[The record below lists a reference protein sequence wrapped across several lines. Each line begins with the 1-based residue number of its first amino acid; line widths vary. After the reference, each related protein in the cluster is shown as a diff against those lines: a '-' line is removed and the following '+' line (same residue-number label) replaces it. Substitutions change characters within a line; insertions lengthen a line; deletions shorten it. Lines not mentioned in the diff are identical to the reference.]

1 MVKATRRDALGG
13 GAALAGWLAAGGAL
27 ALETGGDATGAPAD
41 PRVEYA
47 PSPVGLDELSPRLM
61 WRPPAVGQSAYQ
73 VQVAGSE
80 AELAAGRL
88 VWDSGKVASADAVEA
103 AYEGPPLTSRQRRAW
118 RVRLWDAGGRAGIWS
133 APAAFEMSLLDPA
146 DWGEAAWIG
155 RNLAPPRG
163 WADQVLT
170 VDFTLKGRFFDVL
183 LRARPEGKTYGEAYV
198 LRIGEVEG
206 APSLMVQARQYPG
219 GASPQVKLRKLKTTP
234 LPAAFATLA
243 GRRRRLVIT
252 AKGATLSV
260 SLDGVVID
268 TLDDATQAEGTFG
281 FLAPEAGAAVIHG
294 VSLTAPDRP
303 GFETRFAGGDNPFTG
318 GDPGPDGLTIAAG
331 VPGKDIMLPLAH
343 PAPLLRRGFE
353 VEGPV
358 ARARLYVA
366 AGGWAD
372 LSLNGQAIGAGPLAT
387 GWTAYDKRVLYTAHD
402 VTALIGEGRNV
413 LAAELGRGWYGV
425 TEPNEWYFH
434 KAPWTAEP
442 AMRARLE
449 IVRADGGV
457 QVLVTDP
464 SWKSADGPTLFDSI
478 YAGERHDARR
488 APRGWRTTAFDD
500 KAWAPAR
507 VAKAPA
513 GRLVAAI
520 HEPVTGVA
528 THRPVAMHEVAPG
541 VWVFDFGRIITGQ
554 PVLAAE
560 GLTGR
565 TISLVLAEKLRKDGG
580 IQVASGLIDAQL
592 LTFRYT
598 LAGTGRET
606 WRPAFGYGGFR
617 YVQVTGLAGSP
628 EADTVT
634 AVEVHSAVAS
644 IGTFDCGDALL
655 NQVHDA
661 ARQGLLNNT
670 HAAQTDTPTL
680 EKNGWTGDA
689 QASSAA
695 AAVNFDVAR
704 TWSKWLD
711 DFGDA
716 QATSGELP
724 EIVPT
729 TPFYGYE
736 NSPGW
741 NYIWGPTPAWDV
753 AAFILPEEL
762 ALRFGDR
769 RIEARTHAMRRRL
782 ADYTATFIK
791 EPDFRYDRGLG
802 EYAAAGPTGPVDAT
816 STAFFFHMLTGAAAS
831 ARQLGQAEEAARHAA
846 LAAQVREAYNRR
858 YWDAAGRRYMA
869 PATGGKPA
877 VYAQT
882 MNVLP
887 VALGLVPDG
896 QAQAVVDGLAAD
908 LVAKDYRLDVGVY
921 ALRYLPRLLSDHGH
935 GDVAYRVATR
945 ADEPSWG
952 FWLKNDI
959 RSMPEGW
966 GLGARSW
973 NHHYFASISSW
984 FHEGLAGLRPA
995 APGYARLQ
1003 VRPTLPTGLDRA
1015 GATILTPRGE
1025 AGSHWRREPDGL
1037 AVLDVTVPGACVA
1050 EAWLPNGGE
1059 RLPRAPA
1066 GARFLRKEASCAVY
1080 AVPPGRRVFRFK
1092 PRAG

>member
-1 MVKATRRDALGG
+1 MVKATRRGALGG
-13 GAALAGWLAAGGAL
+13 GAALAGWWAASGAS
-27 ALETGGDATGAPAD
+27 ALEAGTASAPVD
-41 PRVEYA
+41 LRVEHA
-47 PSPVGLDELSPRLM
+47 PSPMGLDEPRPRLM

-73 VQVAGSE
+73 AQVARSE
-80 AELAAGRL
+80 ADLLAGRT
-88 VWDSGKVASADAVEA
+88 VWDSGKVASLDAVEA
-103 AYEGPPLTSRQRRAW
+103 AYAGPALASRDRRAW
-118 RVRLWDAGGRAGIWS
+118 RVRLWDADGRAGPWS
-133 APAAFEMSLLDPA
+133 APAAFEMGLLDPA

-155 RNLAPPRG
+155 RHATPPRG

-170 VDFTLKGRFFDVL
+170 IDFTLEGRFFDVL

-206 APSLMVQARQYPG
+206 APSLMVQVRQYPG
-219 GASPQVKLRKLKTTP
+219 GSSPQVKLRKLKTTP
-234 LPAAFATLA
+234 LPPAFARLA
-243 GRRRRLVIT
+243 GQRRRLVIT
-252 AKGATLSV
+252 AQGATLAV
-260 SLDGVVID
+260 SLDGVLVD
-268 TLDDATQAEGTFG
+268 TVEDATQAEGAVG
-281 FLAPEAGAAVIHG
+281 FLAPEAGAATIHA
-294 VSLTAPDRP
+294 VSLAAPDRP
-303 GFETRFAGGDNPFTG
+303 GFTTRFEGGDNPFSG

-343 PAPLLRRGFE
+343 PAPLLRRGFD
-353 VEGPV
+353 VTGPV
-358 ARARLYVA
+358 ARARLHVA

-372 LSLNGQAIGAGPLAT
+372 LSLNGQAVGVGPLAT
-387 GWTAYDKRVLYTAHD
+387 GWTAYDKRVLYTTHD
-402 VTALIGEGRNV
+402 VTALLSEGRNV

-442 AMRARLE
+442 ALRARLE
-449 IVRADGGV
+449 IVHADGRV

-464 SWKSADGPTLFDSI
+464 SWKTADGPTLFDSI

-488 APRGWRTTAFDD
+488 EPRGWRVADFDD
-500 KAWAPAR
+500 KRWDPAR
-507 VAKAPA
+507 TVRGPS

-528 THRPVAMHEVAPG
+528 AHKPVATREVSPG

-554 PVLAAE
+554 PVLSTSGPA
-560 GLTGR
+560 GT
-565 TISLVLAEKLRKDGG
+565 TVSLVLAEKLRKDGA

-592 LTFRYT
+592 LTYRHT
-598 LAGTGRET
+598 LAGSGPEI
-606 WRPAFGYGGFR
+606 WRPAFSYGGFR
-617 YVQVTGLAGSP
+617 YIQVTGLAGAP
-628 EADTVT
+628 GPDTVT

-644 IGTFDCGDALL
+644 IGIFDCGEPLL
-655 NQVHDA
+655 NQIHDA
-661 ARQGLLNNT
+661 ARQGLLNNM

-704 TWSKWLD
+704 TWSKWLG
-711 DFGDA
+711 DFEDA
-716 QATSGELP
+716 QAPSGELP
-724 EIVPT
+724 EIVPS

-753 AAFILPEEL
+753 AAFVLPEEL
-762 ALRFGDR
+762 ALRFGDT
-769 RIEARTHAMRRRL
+769 RIDARTHAMRRRL
-782 ADYTATFIK
+782 VDYTGTFIK
-791 EPDFRYDRGLG
+791 GPDFRYDRSLG
-802 EYAAAGPTGPVDAT
+802 EYAAAGPTGPIDGT
-816 STAFFFHMLTGAAAS
+816 STAFFFHMLVGAADS
-831 ARQLGQAEEAARHAA
+831 ARRLGLAEEADRHAA
-846 LAAQVREAYNRR
+846 LAAQVRAAYNRR
-858 YWDAAGRRYMA
+858 YWDAASRRYLA
-869 PATGGKPA
+869 PASGGKPA

-882 MNVLP
+882 LNVLP

-896 QAQAVVDGLAAD
+896 QAQAVIDGLAAD
-908 LVAKDYRLDVGVY
+908 LTAKAYRLDVGVY

-935 GDVAYRVATR
+935 GDVAHRVATR
-945 ADEPSWG
+945 TDEPSWG

-984 FHEGLAGLRPA
+984 FYEGLAGLRPT
-995 APGYARLQ
+995 APGYARLD
-1003 VRPTLPTGLDRA
+1003 VRPTLPAGLDRA

-1025 AGSHWRREPDGL
+1025 ASSHWRREADGL
-1037 AVLDVTVPGACVA
+1037 VWLELVIPGACVA
-1050 EAWLPNGGE
+1050 EAWLPNGGQ
-1059 RLPRAPA
+1059 RLARAPA
-1066 GARFLRKEASCAVY
+1066 GARYLRREDGCAVY
-1080 AVPPGRRVFRFK
+1080 AVPPGRRLFRFK
-1092 PRAG
+1092 PKA

>member
-1 MVKATRRDALGG
+1 MVQATRRDALGG

-27 ALETGGDATGAPAD
+27 ALETGDGAAGAPAD

-47 PSPVGLDELSPRLM
+47 PSPIGLDEPKPRLM

-80 AELAAGRL
+80 AELAAGRP

-103 AYEGPPLTSRQRRAW
+103 AYDGPPPASRQRRAW
-118 RVRLWDAGGRAGIWS
+118 RVRLWDAAGRAGAWS
-133 APAAFEMSLLDPA
+133 APAAFEMGLLDPA

-170 VDFTLKGRFFDVL
+170 IDFTLKGRFFDVL

-198 LRIGEVEG
+198 LRVGEVEG
-206 APSLMVQARQYPG
+206 APSLMIQVRQYPG

-234 LPAAFATLA
+234 LPAAFATL
-243 GRRRRLVIT
+243 GGQCRRLVIA

-303 GFETRFAGGDNPFTG
+303 GFETRFEGGDNPFTG

-353 VEGPV
+353 VAGPV

-366 AGGWAD
+366 AGGWTD
-372 LSLNGQAIGAGPLAT
+372 LSLNGQAVGAGPLAT
-387 GWTAYDKRVLYTAHD
+387 GWTAYDKRVLYTTHD

-449 IVRADGGV
+449 IVRADGEV

-488 APRGWRTTAFDD
+488 LPRGWRTADFDD
-500 KAWAPAR
+500 KAWDPAR
-507 VAKAPA
+507 VAKGPS

-520 HEPVTGVA
+520 HEPVTGVS
-528 THRPVAMHEVAPG
+528 THRPVAMREVAPG

-560 GLTGR
+560 GPAGR
-565 TISLVLAEKLRKDGG
+565 TVSLVLAEKLRKDGT

-606 WRPAFGYGGFR
+606 WRPAFSYGGFR
-617 YVQVTGLAGSP
+617 YVQVTGLAGP
-628 EADTVT
+628 PAPDTMT

-661 ARQGLLNNT
+661 ARQGLLNNL

-695 AAVNFDVAR
+695 AATNFDLAR

-711 DFGDA
+711 DFADA
-716 QATSGELP
+716 QAANGELP

-729 TPFYGYE
+729 TSFYGYE

-769 RIEARTHAMRRRL
+769 RIEARTQAMRRRL

-791 EPDFRYDRGLG
+791 GPDFRYDRGLG

-831 ARQLGQAEEAARHAA
+831 ARRLGQAEEAARHAA
-846 LAAQVREAYNRR
+846 LAARVREAYNRR
-858 YWDAAGRRYMA
+858 YWDAAGRHYMA
-869 PATGGKPA
+869 PAIGGKPA

-896 QAQAVVDGLAAD
+896 QTQAVVDGLAAD
-908 LVAKDYRLDVGVY
+908 LVAKNYRLDVGVY
-921 ALRYLPRLLSDHGH
+921 ALRYLPLLLSDHGH

-945 ADEPSWG
+945 TDEPSWG

-966 GLGARSW
+966 GLGSRSW

-984 FHEGLAGLRPA
+984 FYEGLAGLRPT
-995 APGYARLQ
+995 APGYARLR

-1015 GATILTPRGE
+1015 GATILTPRGL
-1025 AGSHWRREPDGL
+1025 AASHWRREPDGL
-1037 AVLDVTVPGACVA
+1037 AVLEVAVPGACVA
-1050 EAWLPNGGE
+1050 EAWLPNGGQ

-1066 GARFLRKEASCAVY
+1066 GARFLRKEAGCAVY
-1080 AVPPGRRVFRFK
+1080 AVPPGRRVFRFR
-1092 PRAG
+1092 PRGA